1 MATDRKCPVCKVSN
15 SASRKGKPGRC
26 VSCIDARYRQLGW
39 RPREPYISPEYARQ
53 CVCIE
58 CNQPD
63 AVTYAEIRNKDRR
76 YCDWCSCRRMYEYGL
91 VREPSKWDITMEQ
104 AAQIVLGSDFLAR
117 GAGGEVL
124 DAEGVAVQMEQVWSL
139 VAVECVVCGTTTRWS
154 ASMSL
159 GSRREPDRSR
169 CSYCLSLPLAPWQDD
184 FFEAHGLVR
193 DHGGYAR
200 LSQRVAARCVDC
212 GAERSISIVELK
224 TGVAPCLRCAES
236 TDPDAVHVVYLM
248 HFPRLAAYKIGIT
261 STELRHDRIASHV
274 AQGGTLL
281 ERYEVPNREAARTVE
296 EFVLR
301 TVKDYPSNCTERE
314 FPQDGYT
321 ETWSDGGPGIDLG
334 KVIARL
340 AQEEAPGFDRLRKLK
355 AYFDEEPVAIE
366 ELVAFRRIEAIEVDG
381 VEVLHVGVSEPLEQ
395 VLRKI
400 RAGRAVQGRGPGL
413 PARSEQAR

>member
-1 MATDRKCPVCKVSN
+1 M
-15 SASRKGKPGRC
+15 
-26 VSCIDARYRQLGW
+26 
-39 RPREPYISPEYARQ
+39 
-53 CVCIE
+53 
-58 CNQPD
+58 
-63 AVTYAEIRNKDRR
+63 
-76 YCDWCSCRRMYEYGL
+76 
-91 VREPSKWDITMEQ
+91 
-104 AAQIVLGSDFLAR
+104 
-117 GAGGEVL
+117 
-124 DAEGVAVQMEQVWSL
+124 
-139 VAVECVVCGTTTRWS
+139 
-154 ASMSL
+154 
-159 GSRREPDRSR
+159 
-169 CSYCLSLPLAPWQDD
+169 
-184 FFEAHGLVR
+184 
-193 DHGGYAR
+193 
-200 LSQRVAARCVDC
+200 
-212 GAERSISIVELK
+212 ELK